1 MGYVYGRVVQ
11 NRDFEIQRKL
21 MIHDKGW
28 NLHYNPFSITKTY
41 TKSHNNMYIYCS
53 RFLVEQIIKFLYI
66 SYIQSNALAIS
77 GL

>member
-11 NRDFEIQRKL
+11 NRDLEIQRQL

-28 NLHYNPFSITKTY
+28 NLHYNPFSITKHEQNHIT
-41 TKSHNNMYIYCS
+41 TCISLCK
-53 RFLVEQIIKFLYI
+53 FLVEQIIKFLYI